1 MNQNP
6 SQNQQNII
14 QTIQPAQAT
23 KLLSALKEELA
34 QAQNAGTDTAKA
46 KQHFARAEQI
56 KQVLLN
62 YRQQQQKQRS
72 TGSSTPGATPNTA
85 GRVLGSVPG
94 SVQQMQ
100 GGAKPSI
107 GGTIGGNTGLGT
119 STAPGGNSGQ
129 IQGQY
134 TQTQYPPRTGGA
146 APGNAEANVGA
157 AGSPG
162 VVAGQAAGRGPGV
175 ANGTAAASPAVT
187 LEKYQDLRKR
197 LMAFEL
203 KIRSLE
209 ASRRPDMS
217 AEEANKLKTEIQ
229 DTRLKYAQYSKYF
242 TYMKNQLVGQ
252 ALGTGLSGTSNAP
265 GPASIQSNNPLTMPG
280 SASSSQ
286 IGAATPNQGVS
297 TPAVTN
303 ALIAATNANTTQSQ
317 STGPGVPARGP
328 ANTGTTANVKQE
340 GSFSSNTSR
349 DTMVGSGVNFLMVTK
364 PSVPT
369 LPISSSINVKPS
381 NPVVLK
387 QGANNLRPTL
397 TGGNGTSLGPIV
409 ASPAVTRMPTYEM
422 ASGGPMQDN
431 SGRVLTKRKLT
442 ELVNSLGADEGD
454 GKTTIDG
461 DVEELLLDLADEFV
475 SSVTSFACRLAKHRK
490 TDSVDVKDVQL
501 HLERNWNI
509 RIPGHAT
516 DEIRNTRRWQPSA
529 AYNQK
534 IQGVDIVK
542 AVNGNI
548 N

>member
-6 SQNQQNII
+6 NKNQQNII

-23 KLLSALKEELA
+23 KLLKALKEELA
-34 QAQNAGTDTAKA
+34 EAQNAGTDTAKA

-72 TGSSTPGATPNTA
+72 AGGNVPGTTPNAA
-85 GRVLGSVPG
+85 GRVQGAGQPMQSGPG
-94 SVQQMQ
+94 V
-100 GGAKPSI
+100 
-107 GGTIGGNTGLGT
+107 
-119 STAPGGNSGQ
+119 APGAAPAQGASGVQ
-129 IQGQY
+129 APGQY
-134 TQTQYPPRTGGA
+134 NQTQYPGRNVGNNGA
-146 APGNAEANVGA
+146 LGNVGANVGNA
-157 AGSPG
+157 TSLGVGGPQSATRGASTPGSGSVP
-162 VVAGQAAGRGPGV
+162 
-175 ANGTAAASPAVT
+175 NSAVT
-187 LEKYQDLRKR
+187 VEKYQDLRKR
-197 LMAFEL
+197 LLAFDQ
-203 KIRSLE
+203 KIRALE
-209 ASRRPDMS
+209 ASRRPDMP
-217 AEEANKLKTEIQ
+217 ADEANKLKNEIQ
-229 DTRLKYAQYSKYF
+229 ETRLKYAQYSKYF
-242 TYMKNQLVGQ
+242 AYMKSQLVGQ
-252 ALGTGLSGTSNAP
+252 AQGAGFASSGAPGTTNSTPMPNANAP
-265 GPASIQSNNPLTMPG
+265 LNTMPG
-280 SASSSQ
+280 AVPNAPVGSS
-286 IGAATPNQGVS
+286 GTPNQGVS
-297 TPAVTN
+297 TPTVMN
-303 ALIAATNANTTQSQ
+303 ALIAASNANNAQSQ
-317 STGPGVPARGP
+317 TSAQGPPSRGLGSTGAVP
-328 ANTGTTANVKQE
+328 TVKQE
-340 GSFSSNTSR
+340 GSFSTTTSR
-349 DTMVGSGVNFLMVTK
+349 DTMVGPGVNFSLVTK

-387 QGANNLRPTL
+387 PGINNVRPTL
-397 TGGNGTSLGPIV
+397 TGGSSTSLGQIV
-409 ASPAVTRMPTYEM
+409 ASPAITRMPTYEM

-516 DEIRNTRRWQPSA
+516 DEIRSTRKWQPSA

-534 IQGVDIVK
+534 ISGIDIVK
-542 AVNGNI
+542 SVNENI

>member
-6 SQNQQNII
+6 NPNQQNII

-23 KLLSALKEELA
+23 KLLKALKEELA
-34 QAQNAGTDTAKA
+34 EAQNAGTDTAKA

-72 TGSSTPGATPNTA
+72 AGGNVPGATPNAA
-85 GRVLGSVPG
+85 GRVQGAG
-94 SVQQMQ
+94 QQMQ
-100 GGAKPSI
+100 SGTGGMT
-107 GGTIGGNTGLGT
+107 GTAPPQGT
-119 STAPGGNSGQ
+119 SGAQAHGQYNQAQYPGRNVGNSGAL
-129 IQGQY
+129 GKVG
-134 TQTQYPPRTGGA
+134 PNV
-146 APGNAEANVGA
+146 GNAA
-157 AGSPG
+157 SPG
-162 VVAGQAAGRGPGV
+162 VGGAPNATRGASTPGSGSIP
-175 ANGTAAASPAVT
+175 NSAVT
-187 LEKYQDLRKR
+187 VEKYQDLRKR
-197 LMAFEL
+197 LLAFDQ
-203 KIRSLE
+203 KIRALE
-209 ASRRPDMS
+209 ASRRPDMP
-217 AEEANKLKTEIQ
+217 AEEANKLKNEIQ
-229 DTRLKYAQYSKYF
+229 ETRLKYAQYSKYF
-242 TYMKNQLVGQ
+242 AYMKSQLVGQ
-252 ALGTGLSGTSNAP
+252 AQGAGFANSGTP
-265 GPASIQSNNPLTMPG
+265 GATSSTPLNTMPG
-280 SASSSQ
+280 SIPNAPIGSS
-286 IGAATPNQGVS
+286 GTPNQGVS
-297 TPAVTN
+297 TPTVMN
-303 ALIAATNANTTQSQ
+303 ALIAASNANNSQSQ
-317 STGPGVPARGP
+317 ASAQGPPSRGLGSTGAVPV
-328 ANTGTTANVKQE
+328 VKQE
-340 GSFSSNTSR
+340 GSYSSNTSR
-349 DTMVGSGVNFLMVTK
+349 DTMVGPGVNFSLVTK

-369 LPISSSINVKPS
+369 LPISSSINVKQP

-387 QGANNLRPTL
+387 PGVNNVRPTL
-397 TGGNGTSLGPIV
+397 TGGTSTSLGQIV
-409 ASPAVTRMPTYEM
+409 ASPAITRMPTYEM

-516 DEIRNTRRWQPSA
+516 DEIRSTRKWQPST

-534 IQGVDIVK
+534 ISGIDIVK
-542 AVNGNI
+542 SVNENI